1 MRAKAQ
7 PPRSGASFSRV
18 AAKAVERIVPLKFSR
33 IGTAGRA
40 AAYPG
45 SRPPQVFYSV
55 CPSEMSR

>member
-45 SRPPQVFYSV
+45 SRPPQVPYSV
-55 CPSEMSR
+55 

>member
-33 IGTAGRA
+33 IGTAGRGGGGNTR
-40 AAYPG
+40 PT
-45 SRPPQVFYSV
+45 PPQCYFVFFFRV
-55 CPSEMSR
+55 L